1 MVWPSH
7 LWQRIHIDFATYE
20 RNHYLIMMNAHSKWP
35 EVVGP
40 MGTTNL
46 EVTTNVMCCIF
57 ARYGLLE
64 QVISDNG
71 PPFQS
76 AEYRDFLVQNGTQ
89 RVLVSPYNFDRQ
101 IVKRNDL

>member
-1 MVWPSH
+1 
-7 LWQRIHIDFATYE
+7 
-20 RNHYLIMMNAHSKWP
+20 MMIAHSKWP

-40 MGTTNL
+40 MRTTNL

-64 QVISDNG
+64 QVISANG

-76 AEYRDFLVQNGTQ
+76 AEYRESWCKMAHNEF
-89 RVLVSPYNFDRQ
+89 
-101 IVKRNDL
+101 